1 MAKTTYDDRNFLIKK
16 LDDDLENMSNT
27 QNEEIAQLLRMFELE
42 SEEVFSKS
50 QLALNE
56 LRNKVSQL
64 KTCELGEIIQMITKL
79 TCHI

>member
-1 MAKTTYDDRNFLIKK
+1 MAKATYGDRNFLIKK

-27 QNEEIAQLLRMFELE
+27 QNEEIVQLLRMFELE

-56 LRNKVSQL
+56 LRNKVR
-64 KTCELGEIIQMITKL
+64 
-79 TCHI
+79 

>member
-1 MAKTTYDDRNFLIKK
+1 MII
-16 LDDDLENMSNT
+16 DLENMSNT

-56 LRNKVSQL
+56 LRNKVR
-64 KTCELGEIIQMITKL
+64 
-79 TCHI
+79 